1 MENQV
6 KTSTEHKEQQLK
18 KLSKMSMIR
27 SLLPIAGLIIIFL
40 TVQRSDELPND
51 E

>member
-6 KTSTEHKEQQLK
+6 KTSTENKEQQLK
-18 KLSKMSMIR
+18 KLSKMTMIR

-40 TVQRSDELPND
+40 ILWYFPRCMSP
-51 E
+51 

>member
-6 KTSTEHKEQQLK
+6 KTSTENKEQQLK
-18 KLSKMSMIR
+18 KLSKMTMIR
-27 SLLPIAGLIIIFL
+27 SLLPIAGLIIIF
-40 TVQRSDELPND
+40 QCPDEFPDD